1 MWFSG
6 LRGAVAIALALELKD
21 ALDHSPGGSENGEV
35 LVGTTFIIVLF
46 TVFGLGCLTTT
57 MLTYLKIEQGV
68 TEPKPHFEH
77 RASRRAPS
85 RCCLGRLASRRAV
98 CLGRLRRLGVFGA
111 FASLCGSVGS
121 FGLAPRAPLVRARP
135 TGTKWAPTRS
145 QRFLTMLLPL

>member
-77 RASRRAPS
+77 RASRRAS
-85 RCCLGRLASRRAV
+85 RCCLGRLASRRAF
-98 CLGRLRRLGVFGA
+98 CLGRLRRLGC
-111 FASLCGSVGS
+111 LRRLRRCVGRS
-121 FGLAPRAPLVRARP
+121 ARLGWRRAHPSSARARP
-135 TGTKWAPTRS
+135 ERNGLRLAVNG
-145 QRFLTMLLPL
+145 F